1 MSDTRELLVQ
11 AAQRVFSDHPAG
23 FVDDTESKG
32 YLALWSALT
41 EAGVSMALHRDM
53 AGELGLADAAALVRP
68 AAYHGA
74 AIPLA
79 ETLIAQWLA
88 ADMPGEMPTT
98 PMTFVTSPM
107 EAHAVRG
114 GWRIQG
120 LGSRIPWLRAASHV
134 VLPVWVGGRLSLAMV
149 ANEAASLQRGHNLA
163 GEPRDELSLDAVTS
177 NVWPASA
184 IESSTISALGAAFRS
199 IQIAG
204 AIDRLLELTV
214 MYVRDRIQFGKPLSK
229 LQAVQQLCATLAG
242 HAAAATASADLALE
256 ALDERVDLTKIAAAK
271 IRTGEAAGA
280 AAAIAHQLHGAMG
293 VSREHVLH
301 RFTLRLWAWR
311 DEYGNEAH
319 WSLWLGHQI
328 AKAGVEALWPLI
340 TETRETSA

>member
-11 AAQRVFSDHPAG
+11 AAQRVFSDHAA
-23 FVDDTESKG
+23 VVADDSDSGG
-32 YLALWSALT
+32 YVALWSALT
-41 EAGVSMALHRDM
+41 EAGMSTALHRDM

-79 ETLIAQWLA
+79 ETLIAQWLSA
-88 ADMPGEMPTT
+88 GMVGEMPTT
-98 PMTFVTSPM
+98 PMTFVSAPM
-107 EAHAVRG
+107 EAHEVRG

-120 LGSRIPWLRAASHV
+120 TGSRIPWLRAASHV
-134 VLPVWVGGRLSLAMV
+134 VLPAWVRGKLSLAMV
-149 ANEAASLQRGHNLA
+149 ANETTILTRGHNLA
-163 GEPRDELSLDAVTS
+163 GEPRDDLSLDAVTP
-177 NVWPASA
+177 NVWSAGA
-184 IESSTISALGAAFRS
+184 IEVSTIGALGAAFRS
-199 IQIAG
+199 VQIAG
-204 AIDRLLELTV
+204 AIDRVLELTV
-214 MYVRDRIQFGKPLSK
+214 TYVRDRVQFGRPLSK

-256 ALDERVDLTKIAAAK
+256 ALDGGVDLVKIAAAK
-271 IRTGEAAGA
+271 TRTGEAAGA

-301 RFTLRLWAWR
+301 RFTRRLWAWR

-319 WSLWLGHQI
+319 WSLWLGRQI
-328 AKAGVEALWPLI
+328 ARSGVGELWPLI
-340 TETRETSA
+340 TESRKLTA